1 MTPANLLAE
10 AGPQQDVMNILM
22 LVDDDL
28 QDHMIY
34 QRLIKRSV
42 APVNPFFFDGAQ
54 KALEFLKNPQRPP
67 VDLIFLDIN
76 MPGMDGFEF
85 LDAAAQ
91 DPNVWSD
98 SPVVI
103 MLSTSARPED
113 QQHARQF
120 AVVKDYMIKP
130 MTLDHL
136 RRAIEIV
143 RQCRGTPH

>member
-1 MTPANLLAE
+1 MTPANLHA
-10 AGPQQDVMNILM
+10 AAAPQQDVINIVM

-28 QDHMIY
+28 HDHMIY
-34 QRLIKRSV
+34 QRLINRSV
-42 APVNPFFFDGAQ
+42 GPVNPYFFDGAQ
-54 KALEFLKNPQRPP
+54 KALEFLRNPQCPP

-85 LDAAAQ
+85 LAAAAQ
-91 DPNVWSD
+91 DPNVWRD
-98 SPVVI
+98 HPVVI

-113 QQHARQF
+113 QHRARDF

-136 RRAIEIV
+136 SRAIEIV
-143 RQCRGTPH
+143 RQCRGAAH